1 MKLSAQEEYGLRCL
15 LHMARQPEGASTT
28 IPEISRAERL
38 SIPNVAKLMR
48 ILRLSGFV
56 DSSRGQAG
64 GYTLARPSGQIT
76 VGEVLSALGGNLFGQ
91 GFCTRHAGLQ
101 PECTHNADC
110 SLRSIWSAL
119 QEAVE
124 GVLGKITLRDL
135 LCSEQD
141 MQAELNG
148 RRGGLY
154 QVAIASAVQSS
165 PAARDN
171 I

>member
-1 MKLSAQEEYGLRCL
+1 MKLSAQEEFGLRCL

-48 ILRLSGFV
+48 LLRLSGFV
-56 DSSRGQAG
+56 ASSRGQSG
-64 GYTLARPSGQIT
+64 GYTLARPAGQIT
-76 VGEVLSALGGNLFGQ
+76 VGVVLSSLGGNLFGK

-124 GVLGKITLRDL
+124 GVLGNTTLQDL
-135 LCSEQD
+135 LCSEQE
-141 MQAELNG
+141 MHAGLTS
-148 RRGGLY
+148 RRGTLY
-154 QVAIASAVQSS
+154 QVAVASGVRPSGGRAG
-165 PAARDN
+165 
-171 I
+171 